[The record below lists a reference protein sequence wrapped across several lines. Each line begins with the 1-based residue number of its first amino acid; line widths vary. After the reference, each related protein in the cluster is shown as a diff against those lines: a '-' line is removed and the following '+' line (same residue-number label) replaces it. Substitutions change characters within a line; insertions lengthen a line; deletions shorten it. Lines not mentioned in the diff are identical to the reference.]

1 MPLETANFISDLV
14 TSNPAASDGLNSADD
29 HMRLIKGTLKNTFP
43 NFTPKALSSTQEQ
56 LDAAV
61 TATSNGIA
69 VLNDAGAFFKT
80 NATDGLTNPAT
91 GKISLKLAGSFAADF
106 TNSASINTLRWYG
119 PATFDGAITAPGIIP
134 IGGMMMWLTDTL
146 PTVGKWCWA
155 NGGTVSRTG
164 DGAALFALWGTKY
177 GAGDGTTTF
186 NVINMQ
192 EVVPVG
198 KSTMG
203 GAASPN
209 LLSSIASGIK
219 TALGSIFGTD
229 THTLTNAQ
237 MPVHNHGGTTGNTQP
252 TASSTATGTAGVGG
266 YSAQGGGTTTAPGNG
281 ATGISVST
289 TVSNHAHSIPND
301 GGGQPHPNT
310 QPSGIVNFIIRYG

>member
-1 MPLETANFISDLV
+1 LPLENATYISDLV
-14 TSNPAASDGLNSADD
+14 TSNPAASDPLSSADD

-43 NFTPKALSSTQEQ
+43 NIMGALNASHTQ
-56 LDAAV
+56 LDAAA
-61 TATSNGIA
+61 TATSNGTA
-69 VLNDAGAFFKT
+69 VLSDSGAFFKT
-80 NATDGLTNPAT
+80 NTTDGLTNPVA
-91 GKISLKLAGSFAADF
+91 GKISLKLAGSLAADF
-106 TNSASINTLRWYG
+106 TNSASVNTLRWYG

-155 NGGTVSRTG
+155 NGGSLSRTG

-177 GAGDGTTTF
+177 GAGDGATTF

-209 LLSSIASGIK
+209 LLSSIASGVK
-219 TALGSIFGTD
+219 TVLGSIFGTD

-237 MPVHNHGGTTGNTQP
+237 MPMHNHGGVTGNTQP
-252 TASSTATGTAGVGG
+252 TASSSANGIAGSATYA
-266 YSAQGGGTTTAPGNG
+266 AQGGNTTSAPQGG
-281 ATGISVST
+281 QGISVST
-289 TVSNHAHSIPND
+289 TVANHAHTVASD
-301 GGGQPHPNT
+301 GGGQPHPIT
-310 QPSGIVNFIIRYG
+310 QPSGVVNFIIRYG

>member
-1 MPLETANFISDLV
+1 MPLETATYISDLV
-14 TSNPAASDGLNSADD
+14 TSNPAASDGLNNADD

-43 NFTPKALSSTQEQ
+43 NIMGALNASHTQ
-56 LDAAV
+56 LDAAAV
-61 TATSNGIA
+61 AASNGTA
-69 VLNDAGAFFKT
+69 VLSDSGAFFKT
-80 NATDGLTNPAT
+80 NTTDGLTNPVA
-91 GKISLKLAGSFAADF
+91 GKISLKLAGSLAADF
-106 TNSASINTLRWYG
+106 TNSASVNTLRWYG

-155 NGGTVSRTG
+155 NGGSLSRTG

-177 GAGDGTTTF
+177 GAGDGATTF

-192 EVVPVG
+192 EVAPVG

-209 LLSSIASGIK
+209 LLSSIASGVK
-219 TALGSIFGTD
+219 TVLGSIFGTD

-237 MPVHNHGGTTGNTQP
+237 MPVHNHGGVTGNTQP
-252 TASSTATGTAGVGG
+252 TASSAATGTAGNGA
-266 YSAQGGGTTTAPGNG
+266 YAAQGGNTTSAPGNG
-281 ATGISVST
+281 TTGISVST

-301 GGGQPHPNT
+301 GEGQPHPIT